1 MIPLL
6 KIIFFEMKK
15 HVLLGFILLLSSAA
29 IAQELQIMSYNIRY
43 GNENDGE
50 NSWSKRK
57 TTLVD
62 LINYYSPD
70 VLGTQEGLHYQLAY
84 ITENSD
90 YSYVGVGRDN
100 GKTEG
105 EYSAIFYNTKK
116 ITLEKSATFWLSP
129 TPEKPSI
136 GWDAALNRICTYAL
150 FTDTKTQKKFYVFN
164 AHFDHVGVKAREEA
178 AKLIL
183 QKVKEINTKNYPAFV
198 TGDFNLTPESTPI
211 QIFSKSL
218 HDSYEYSKTKPYGP
232 VGTFTGYDFSIIPE
246 NRIDYIFT
254 TENVSVNNYRVI
266 SDFSN
271 FNYPSD
277 HFPVLISAT
286 LQ

>member
-1 MIPLL
+1 
-6 KIIFFEMKK
+6 MKK
-15 HVLLGFILLLSSAA
+15 YIALCLLAFMCTFSF
-29 IAQELQIMSYNIRY
+29 AQELKMMSYNIRY

-50 NSWSKRK
+50 NAWSKRK
-57 TTLVD
+57 TALVD

-70 VLGTQEGLHYQLAY
+70 VFGTQEGLKYQLDY
-84 ITENSD
+84 ITENTD
-90 YSYVGVGRDN
+90 YAFVGVGRDN

-105 EYSAIFYNTKK
+105 EYSAIFYNTQKV
-116 ITLEKSATFWLSP
+116 TLEKSATFWLSP
-129 TPEKPSI
+129 TPEKPSK

-150 FTDTKTQKKFYVFN
+150 FTNKKSNQKFYVFN

-183 QKVKEINTKNYPAFV
+183 QKVKEINTENYAAFV

-218 HDSYEYSKTKPYGP
+218 HDSHEYSKTKPYGP

-254 TENVSVNNYRVI
+254 TKNVTVNSYRVI
-266 SDFSN
+266 SDFSE
-271 FNYPSD
+271 FKYPSD
-277 HFPVLISAT
+277 HLPVFISAM
-286 LQ
+286 LE